1 MNHIQTALTTTEVF
15 SIKFYEALRGIKK
28 TREILATII
37 KY

>member
-1 MNHIQTALTTTEVF
+1 MNHKQTTLTTTEVF
-15 SIKFYEALRGIKK
+15 SIKSYEALRGITK